1 MYQSNMCIPPSFENI
16 IIATLS
22 PKPLLVRALT
32 ATLYGTSIS
41 TRIDVGGVYISM
53 INHEM

>member
-16 IIATLS
+16 TIATLS